1 MGEAVTEETGKREQA
16 KAERRSRIVQAA
28 RDLIRETGDTN
39 LSMRMIAK
47 RADVSLAT
55 PYNLF
60 GSKRAVVL
68 AVFEDERDFAVRFS
82 KIKAANALER
92 LFEAQALAS
101 SYFTDDP
108 DFYQTIW
115 KALLDTRSPNDTGL
129 ATPERLERNSAA
141 WRALIE
147 AAQAEGL
154 IKASFASAALER
166 SLSYFANGV
175 MLSWVLGTLETRDL
189 QASGALGY
197 AIALRGVA
205 TGKGIAIL
213 DERIA
218 ALEALLHH
226 EDAPVPGRKQA
237 ASRGA

>member
-1 MGEAVTEETGKREQA
+1 MGDAVIEETGKREQA

-28 RDLIRETGDTN
+28 RDLIRETGDTD

-68 AVFEDERDFAVRFS
+68 AVFEDERDFVVRFGR
-82 KIKAANALER
+82 IKAANAIDR
-92 LFEAQALAS
+92 LFAAQELAS

-115 KALLDTRSPNDTGL
+115 KALLDTRGTDETGL
-129 ATPERLERNSAA
+129 ATTERLERNSAA
-141 WRALIE
+141 WRMLIE

-154 IKASFASAALER
+154 INASFASEALER
-166 SLSYFANGV
+166 TLSYLANGV
-175 MLSWVLGTLETRDL
+175 MLSWVMGTLETRHL
-189 QASGALGY
+189 RAAGALGY

-205 TGKGIAIL
+205 TGKGIALL
-213 DERIA
+213 DERIRTF
-218 ALEALLHH
+218 ESLLH
-226 EDAPVPGRKQA
+226 DKTAPEAPIKQA
-237 ASRGA
+237 ARGA